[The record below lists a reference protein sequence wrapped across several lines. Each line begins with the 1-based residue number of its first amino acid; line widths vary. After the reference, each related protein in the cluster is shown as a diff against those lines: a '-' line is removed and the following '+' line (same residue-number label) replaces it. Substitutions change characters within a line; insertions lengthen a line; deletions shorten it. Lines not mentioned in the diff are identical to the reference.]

1 MAKKRMS
8 AGSGR
13 KEGTL
18 GGFTII
24 EVVLVLA
31 IAGLIFLMVFIALPA
46 LQRSQRDTQ
55 RRQDLGRMTDYITQ
69 FQTNNNGRLPKDGVV
84 DAILENEDGL
94 VPMTEYDTVTAS
106 DAKRLITSYI
116 NSVNSVNNEYTDPS
130 GYAYGIS
137 IVNDLDANGEFVVDA
152 TKANFD
158 EHLIY
163 IVKSAQCDGEK
174 SVSSTNSRD
183 YTVMYV
189 LESAGTYCQDNGS

>member
-8 AGSGR
+8 AGNGR

-46 LQRSQRDTQ
+46 RQRSQRDTQ
-55 RRQDLGRMTDYITQ
+55 RRQDLGRMTDYIAQ
-69 FQTNNNGRLPKDGVV
+69 FQTNNNGRLPKDGTV
-84 DAILENEDGL
+84 DAKLENDDGV
-94 VPMTEYDTVTAS
+94 VPMTEYDSVSAS

-130 GYAYGIS
+130 GYAYGIQ
-137 IVNDLDANGEFVVDA
+137 IVNDLDVNGEYIVDA
-152 TKANFD
+152 TKTNFD
-158 EHLIY
+158 KHLIY
-163 IVKSAQCDGEK
+163 IVKSAQCSGEK
-174 SVSSTNSRD
+174 SIKSTNSRD